1 MPRFRF
7 NLQPVLDQRLRVER
21 EKQRRVAELERERLA
36 IEREIAGH
44 ERAITAERD
53 DLRARLFD
61 EKSGAPVNLPQIRQQ
76 AHASLGMIA
85 RAQRAV
91 VKLAGVQQR
100 LDAARL
106 ELLKAAAA
114 RRGVE
119 VLRDRRYEAWRDAQA
134 RAESGALD
142 EMSVM
147 RAGSAREEEP

>member
-1 MPRFRF
+1 MAKFVF
-7 NLQPVLDQRLRVER
+7 NLRPVLDQRFRVER

-53 DLRARLFD
+53 ELRARLFD
-61 EKSGAPVNLPQIRQQ
+61 EKSGARVNLPQVRQQ

-91 VKLAGVQQR
+91 IRLAGIQQR

-106 ELLKAAAA
+106 ELIQATAA

-119 VLRDRRYEAWRDAQA
+119 VLRERRFEAWKHEQDRREA
-134 RAESGALD
+134 GALD
-142 EMSVM
+142 EMAVM
-147 RAGSAREEEP
+147 RAGMPAEDEP